1 MVADQRAVTAVM
13 GSIMVLGI
21 TVGGI
26 VAALVWGTPLVQRT
40 QDRNQLDAMIA
51 EFEDLRQNSLVL
63 TVPDASRTPNVA
75 LSGGTLAI
83 GGGDLIMI
91 TINMDATSVDC
102 DFHVTDWADLDHI
115 VTIDSTG
122 CKAPTTGGGCD
133 PCLNAYTVAGGATSQ
148 MQTALAGATLTIT
161 TDGTTP
167 APLAGSDWVIRI
179 ESAAGDR
186 YAEAWIFRLGQLA
199 WTQQSS
205 ESDLAVHLQGGAVFS
220 RQDDAIF
227 LQRNPPIQEDAYAT
241 GDYLLRLPTLATG
254 NEVSVTGSRSY
265 QVYMGLINNYARVAT
280 DDAYTLRYDISGDL
294 SEGWCNTLLL
304 RNDLLVGD
312 PYSVQTACSA
322 DVPSVR
328 YRLVDPPSGNPG
340 TAAFTFEFIHASLL
354 ATLSI

>member
-1 MVADQRAVTAVM
+1 M

-75 LSGGTLAI
+75 LAGGTLAI
-83 GGGDLIMI
+83 EGGDHLMA
-91 TINMDATSVDC
+91 TVNMDAANVDC
-102 DFHVTDWADLDHI
+102 DFHITAWEDLDHI
-115 VTIDSTG
+115 VTVDTTG
-122 CKAPTTGGGCD
+122 CQTPTTGAGCN
-133 PCLNAYTVAGGATSQ
+133 PCLNAYLVAGGAASQ
-148 MQTALAGATLTIT
+148 LDASLSGSTLTIT
-161 TDGTTP
+161 SNAT
-167 APLAGSDWVIRI
+167 AFPLEGNDWLFAI
-179 ESAAGDR
+179 ESSGTPVAQ
-186 YAEAWIFRLGQLA
+186 AWLFQLGELQ

-205 ESDLAVHLQGGAVFS
+205 ESDLAVHLTGGAVFS

-241 GDYLLRLPTLATG
+241 GDFLLRLPTLSTG
-254 NEVSVTGSRSY
+254 NEAAVTGARGY

-280 DDAYTLRYDISGDL
+280 ETAYTLRFDFNGDL

-304 RNDLLVGD
+304 RNDLLAGD
-312 PYSVQTACSA
+312 PYTAQTACTA

-328 YRLVDPPSGNPG
+328 YRLVDPPSGDPAN
-340 TAAFTFEFIHASLL
+340 AAFTFEFIHASLL
-354 ATLSI
+354 TTISI